1 MKQID
6 FIPKWLLL
14 ILVIIIIISL
24 IAYFLISKSPRIEDL
39 FINLAATV
47 SGILL
52 TLFVVDKVKKY
63 YERKEWSEF
72 EEIITNQ
79 IIDTLLTLCNY
90 FRLNPS
96 FIEQWMEIFGKDIDK
111 KERVKHLI
119 TLSQSSK
126 IDSDY
131 IRKIILDDHLIKFF
145 SNGYGGVFKR
155 LDDIFRLYQNRL
167 PANISTEI
175 INLKLSLSALLSNMS
190 TFQMFNIAINEFD
203 AKIEPGHVNEFSKN
217 VSKTINTSK
226 MLLDSV

>member
-6 FIPKWLLL
+6 FIPKWLLP

-63 YERKEWSEF
+63 YEKKEWSEF

-79 IIDTLLTLCNY
+79 IIDTLFTLCNY

-96 FIEQWMEIFGKDIDK
+96 FIEHWMEIFGKDIDK
-111 KERVKHLI
+111 KERVKQLI

>member
-6 FIPKWLLL
+6 FIPKWLLP
-14 ILVIIIIISL
+14 IMVIIIIISL

-63 YERKEWSEF
+63 YEKKEWSEF

-111 KERVKHLI
+111 KEKVIQLI
-119 TLSQSSK
+119 ILSQSTK

-131 IRKIILDDHLIKFF
+131 IRKIILDDHLNKFF

>member
-6 FIPKWLLL
+6 FIPKWLLP
-14 ILVIIIIISL
+14 IMVIIIIISL

-63 YERKEWSEF
+63 YEKKEWSEF

-111 KERVKHLI
+111 KEKVIQLI
-119 TLSQSSK
+119 ILSQSTK

-167 PANISTEI
+167 PASISTEI

>member
-6 FIPKWLLL
+6 FIPKWLLP
-14 ILVIIIIISL
+14 IMVIIIIISL

-79 IIDTLLTLCNY
+79 IIDTLFTLCNY

-96 FIEQWMEIFGKDIDK
+96 FIEHWMEIFGKDIDK
-111 KERVKHLI
+111 KEKVKQLI

>member
-6 FIPKWLLL
+6 FIPKWLLP
-14 ILVIIIIISL
+14 IMVIIIIISL

-63 YERKEWSEF
+63 YEKKEWSEF

-111 KERVKHLI
+111 KEKVKQLI

-167 PANISTEI
+167 PASISTEI

>member
-6 FIPKWLLL
+6 FIPKWLLP
-14 ILVIIIIISL
+14 IMVIIIIISL

-63 YERKEWSEF
+63 YEKKEWSEF

-79 IIDTLLTLCNY
+79 IIDTLFTLCNY

-111 KERVKHLI
+111 KEKVIQLI
-119 TLSQSSK
+119 ILSQSSK
-126 IDSDY
+126 IDPDY